1 MDAFEQIVARVFEV
15 QGYWTQIGFK
25 VELTKEQKKSIGNPS
40 MPRPEIDIIAYK
52 PAINELLIIEC
63 KSYLDSYGLRTAHF
77 DPDDKTYAKYLK
89 LFNRPDLRNLVTSAL
104 VSQLKSQGL
113 LAADPKV
120 QLCLVA
126 GKIYSS
132 NLPEI
137 EEICSRNGWRFIGPA
152 QIAEYLRK
160 FAARGYEN
168 DAITM
173 ITKILDRN

>member
-25 VELTKEQKKSIGNPS
+25 VELTKEQKRSLGNPS

-52 PAINELLIIEC
+52 PVTNELLIIEC
-63 KSYLDSYGLRTAHF
+63 KSYLDSYGIRTAHF
-77 DPDDKTYAKYLK
+77 DSTDNAYSKTLK
-89 LFNRPDLRNLVTSAL
+89 LFNRPDLRNLVISEL
-104 VSQLKSQGL
+104 VLQLKAQGL
-113 LAADPKV
+113 LASDPKV

-126 GKIYSS
+126 GKIYSQS
-132 NLPEI
+132 QPEI
-137 EEICSRNGWRFIGPA
+137 EKICIENGWRFMGPA
-152 QIAEYLRK
+152 QIAENIRK
-160 FAARGYEN
+160 FASRGYEN